1 MIRSSKAVRIL
12 MLSISTAIALPVVLA
27 MTAGD
32 ASASGYAMMYDG
44 FGAGT
49 CQPQE
54 NGVCP

>member
-1 MIRSSKAVRIL
+1 MIRTKKAVRIL
-12 MLSISTAIALPVVLA
+12 MLSIGTAIALPVVMT

-32 ASASGYAMMYDG
+32 ASATGYALMWDG

-54 NGVCP
+54 DGVCP